1 MATSHST
8 HGTLKL
14 KQVDLMNT
22 IVFHGT
28 TDETKKVSIFQEEPT
43 AVGNF
48 KFTIPAITADVVA
61 MHDASNLDASKVV
74 GVQSLTSVSLADGDS
89 MLLSDVSDSNAVKR
103 VTGTNLKAY
112 LNVSELSG
120 ATENKILVAN
130 SAGNM
135 VGVVVSGD
143 LTNVA
148 GAFTV
153 ANGAITGGKMAVG
166 AINNNNLFA
175 ANVVNT
181 AALGAGQVTAAKI
194 ANAVITNTHIS
205 SSAAI
210 DGSKVSPNFGSAN
223 VETTGDY
230 LGASTSNFYFG
241 ASGTDGTFRI
251 VRSGANLVIEKRESG
266 SYIVKHTFS

>member
-28 TDETKKVSIFQEEPT
+28 NDETKKVSIFQEEPT

-48 KFTIPAITADVVA
+48 KFTIPAITADVMA
-61 MHDASNLDASKVV
+61 LTDDSNLNASKVV
-74 GVQSLTSVSLADGDS
+74 GIEDLTNVSLADGDS
-89 MLLSDVSDSNAVKR
+89 LLLSDASDSDAVKR
-103 VTGTNLKAY
+103 VSGANLKAY

-120 ATENKILVAN
+120 AVENEILVAN
-130 SAGNM
+130 SSGNM
-135 VGVVVSGD
+135 VGVAVSGD
-143 LTNVA
+143 LSNVA

-153 ANGAITGGKMAVG
+153 ANGAITGAKMAVG

-175 ANVVNT
+175 SNVVNT

-194 ANAVITNTHIS
+194 ANGVITNTHIS
-205 SSAAI
+205 ASAVI
-210 DGSKVSPNFGSAN
+210 DGSKVDPDFGSQN
-223 VETTGDY
+223 VETTGNY

-241 ASGTDGTFRI
+241 AESTDGTFRL
-251 VRSGANLVIEKRESG
+251 VRSGADLLVQKRESG
-266 SYIVKHTFS
+266 VYVTKHTFS